1 MMPERNTFMNNTIKL
16 DNKGH
21 TQIIAHRGMCGLE
34 PENTHAAFV
43 AAGNRSFYGI
53 ESDAHKTADGK
64 YVMMHDANTLRMSGD
79 NIEIANATYETLR
92 SLRLKQK
99 DGKRG
104 RTDLRIPSMEEYLE
118 ICKYYGK
125 KAILELKDD
134 FTAEDVDEIC
144 RTVEALEYMEHTV
157 FISFKLNNLLLLKER
172 NPEQPA
178 QYLVEKPIDD
188 ELIQEMA
195 DRKMGIDARQD
206 LFTAEIMEKCREKG
220 VATNA
225 WTVNNP
231 DMARKL
237 IDWGI
242 DYITTNIL
250 E

>member
-1 MMPERNTFMNNTIKL
+1 MNNTIKL
-16 DNKGH
+16 EDKGH
-21 TQIIAHRGMCGLE
+21 TLIIAHRGLCGLE
-34 PENTHAAFV
+34 PENTNAAFI
-43 AAGNRSFYGI
+43 AAGNRSYYGI
-53 ESDAHKTADGK
+53 EADVHKTADGK
-64 YVMMHDANTLRMSGD
+64 YVIMHDANTLRMSGD
-79 NIEIANATYETLR
+79 DIEIAKATYETLR

-99 DGKRG
+99 DGVRG
-104 RTDLRIPSMEEYLE
+104 RTDLRIPSLEEYLG

-144 RTVEALEYMEHTV
+144 RTVEQLAYMEGTV

-172 NPEQPA
+172 NPDQSA
-178 QYLVEKPIDD
+178 QYLVEKDIDD
-188 ELIQEMA
+188 ALIQEMA
-195 DRKMGIDARQD
+195 DRKMGIDAFQYK
-206 LFTAEIMEKCREKG
+206 FTEEIIRKCRTAG
-220 VATNA
+220 VETNA

-237 IDWGI
+237 MDWGI

>member
-1 MMPERNTFMNNTIKL
+1 MNNTIKL
-16 DNKGH
+16 EDKGH
-21 TQIIAHRGMCGLE
+21 TLIIAHRGLCGLE
-34 PENTHAAFV
+34 PENTNAAFI
-43 AAGNRSFYGI
+43 AAGNRSYYGI
-53 ESDAHKTADGK
+53 EADVHKTADGK
-64 YVMMHDANTLRMSGD
+64 YVIMHDANTLRMSGD
-79 NIEIANATYETLR
+79 DIEISKATYETLR

-99 DGKRG
+99 DGVRG
-104 RTDLRIPSMEEYLE
+104 RTDLRIPSLEEYFG

-144 RTVEALEYMEHTV
+144 RTVEQLAYMEGTV

-172 NPEQPA
+172 NPDQSA
-178 QYLVEKPIDD
+178 QYLVEKDIDD
-188 ELIQEMA
+188 ALIQEMA
-195 DRKMGIDARQD
+195 DRKMGIDAFQYK
-206 LFTAEIMEKCREKG
+206 FTEEIIQKCRAAG
-220 VATNA
+220 VETNA

-237 IDWGI
+237 MDWGI

>member
-1 MMPERNTFMNNTIKL
+1 MNNTIKL
-16 DNKGH
+16 EDKGH
-21 TQIIAHRGMCGLE
+21 TLIIAHRGLCGLE
-34 PENTHAAFV
+34 PENTNAAFI
-43 AAGNRSFYGI
+43 AAGNRSYYGI
-53 ESDAHKTADGK
+53 EADVHKTADGK
-64 YVMMHDANTLRMSGD
+64 YVIMHDANTLRMSGD
-79 NIEIANATYETLR
+79 DIEISKATYETLR

-99 DGKRG
+99 DGARG
-104 RTDLRIPSMEEYLE
+104 RTDLRIPSLEEYLG

-144 RTVEALEYMEHTV
+144 RTVEQLAYMEGTV

-172 NPEQPA
+172 NPDQSA
-178 QYLVEKPIDD
+178 QYLVEKDIDD
-188 ELIQEMA
+188 VLIQEMA
-195 DRKMGIDARQD
+195 DRKMGIDAFQYK
-206 LFTAEIMEKCREKG
+206 FTEEIIQKCRTAG
-220 VATNA
+220 VETNA

-237 IDWGI
+237 MDWGI